1 MTIDPSLIRLFSALL
16 LISGLAFWL
25 MGTWPLLGR
34 SSYLAKLHGL
44 SVSDTLGSALML
56 LGLLPLRPAEWPV
69 LSLALFSLVIWN
81 TLFGYVLGFCSRR
94 STAPLEVM
102 EPPP

>member
-1 MTIDPSLIRLFSALL
+1 MTMLPGLLSGLL
-16 LISGLAFWL
+16 LASGLVFWL

-44 SVSDTLGSALML
+44 SVADTLGSALIV
-56 LGLLPLRPAEWPV
+56 LGLLVLQPAEWPV

-94 STAPLEVM
+94 STAPLLEGV
-102 EPPP
+102 ELAP

>member
-1 MTIDPSLIRLFSALL
+1 MTMLTTVVSGLL
-16 LISGLAFWL
+16 LTSGLMFWL
-25 MGTWPLLGR
+25 IGTWPLLGR

-44 SVSDTLGSALML
+44 SVADTLGSALIV
-56 LGLLPLRPAEWPV
+56 LGLLVLQPAEWPV

-94 STAPLEVM
+94 RTVPMMDGA
-102 EPPP
+102 EPSP

>member
-1 MTIDPSLIRLFSALL
+1 MTMLPGLLSGLL
-16 LISGLAFWL
+16 LASGLVFWL

-44 SVSDTLGSALML
+44 SVADTLGSALIV
-56 LGLLPLRPAEWPV
+56 LGLLVLQPAEWPV

-81 TLFGYVLGFCSRR
+81 TLFGYVLGFCSRSR
-94 STAPLEVM
+94 TLPGPEGLEPAP
-102 EPPP
+102 